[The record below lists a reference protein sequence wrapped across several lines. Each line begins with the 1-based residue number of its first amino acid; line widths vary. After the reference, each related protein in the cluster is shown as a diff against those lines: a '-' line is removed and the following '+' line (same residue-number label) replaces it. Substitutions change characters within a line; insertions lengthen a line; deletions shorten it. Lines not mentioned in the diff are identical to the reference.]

1 MATQSTAINQMET
14 YVNTLADLA
23 VCELAMNPCSFE
35 WKHGRDN
42 LQLYLQKTEAS
53 CSNHAS
59 CTSLRAT
66 S

>member
-42 LQLYLQKTEAS
+42 LQLYLQNTEVS
-53 CSNHAS
+53 
-59 CTSLRAT
+59 
-66 S
+66 